1 MGLFGKKKESEAAE
15 NGHSVTL
22 NDGATYIVAKTVD
35 CLGDNCPRPQLMTKK
50 AVGLVGAGNVVEI
63 VLDNPTSVEA
73 LPPMCPE
80 MAATHLATIKE
91 ARAWKVYIRKN

>member
-1 MGLFGKKKESEAAE
+1 VAE
-15 NGHSVTL
+15 
-22 NDGATYIVAKTVD
+22 I
-35 CLGDNCPRPQLMTKK
+35 
-50 AVGLVGAGNVVEI
+50 I
-63 VLDNPTSVEA
+63 LDNPTSVEA

>member
-1 MGLFGKKKESEAAE
+1 MGLFSKK
-15 NGHSVTL
+15 
-22 NDGATYIVAKTVD
+22 GA
-35 CLGDNCPRPQLMTKK
+35 
-50 AVGLVGAGNVVEI
+50 VGAGGVVEI

>member
-1 MGLFGKKKESEAAE
+1 
-15 NGHSVTL
+15 
-22 NDGATYIVAKTVD
+22 
-35 CLGDNCPRPQLMTKK
+35 MTKK
-50 AVGLVGAGNVVEI
+50 AVGGLGAGGVVEV

-80 MAATHLATIKE
+80 MAATHLATVKE